1 MDLESKFLYLPDPLF
16 LKIMIHNFDPVFID
30 LGLIQIRW
38 YSVAYIAGIILGW
51 IYVIKII
58 KKMAKK
64 YNFLVIKPE
73 VFSELIIYLVL
84 GIVLGGRIGYVIFYN
99 SEYYS
104 QNLFEILK
112 LWEGGMSFHGGLLGV
127 IIATIIFS
135 KIKRINF
142 FYFTDIICCVAPIGL
157 FLGRIANFINGEL
170 FGKISTLPWAVVFP
184 NNGNISRHPSQI
196 YEAILEGI
204 VLFILINFFALKKQL
219 LLRAG
224 YVSGLFLIFYSIA
237 RIIGEN
243 FREPDKHLGYFFNYF
258 SMGVLLSLAT
268 FLAGCFIIFLI
279 KNNEQNN

>member
-1 MDLESKFLYLPDPLF
+1 
-16 LKIMIHNFDPVFID
+16 MIVHNFDPVFVD
-30 LGLIQIRW
+30 LGVLQIRW
-38 YSVAYIAGIILGW
+38 YSLAYIIGIILGW
-51 IYVIKII
+51 IYAIKII
-58 KKMAKK
+58 KKMGRKH
-64 YNFLVIKPE
+64 NFAPIKQAD
-73 VFSELIIYLVL
+73 FDDLIIYLII
-84 GIVLGGRIGYVIFYN
+84 GIILGGRLGYIIFYN
-99 SEYYS
+99 FEYYS
-104 QNLFEILK
+104 KNLFEILK

-135 KIKRINF
+135 KIKKINF

-157 FLGRIANFINGEL
+157 FLGRVANFINGEL

-184 NNGNISRHPSQI
+184 ESGNISRHPSQI

-204 VLFILINFFALKKQL
+204 ILFVLINFFALKKQL
-219 LLRAG
+219 LLKVG

-258 SMGVLLSLAT
+258 SMGVLLSFIT
-268 FLAGCFIIFLI
+268 FLAGCFIIFLF

>member
-1 MDLESKFLYLPDPLF
+1 
-16 LKIMIHNFDPVFID
+16 MIVHNFDPVFID
-30 LGLIQIRW
+30 LGVFQIRW
-38 YSVAYIAGIILGW
+38 YSIAYIVGIILGW
-51 IYVIKII
+51 IYAIKII
-58 KKMAKK
+58 KEMARKHNFTMIKK
-64 YNFLVIKPE
+64 T
-73 VFSELIIYLVL
+73 VFDDLIIYLII
-84 GIVLGGRIGYVIFYN
+84 GIVLGGRLGYVIFYN
-99 SEYYS
+99 FEYYS
-104 QNLFEILK
+104 RNLFEILK

-142 FYFTDIICCVAPIGL
+142 TYFTDILCCVAPIGL

-184 NNGNISRHPSQI
+184 NEDNISRHPSQI

-204 VLFILINFFALKKQL
+204 VLFFLINFFAIKKQL
-219 LLRAG
+219 ILKAG

-258 SMGVLLSLAT
+258 SMGVILSFAT
-268 FLAGCFIIFLI
+268 FLAGCFIIFFI
-279 KNNEQNN
+279 RKNEQNN